1 MVTRIVVDAHL
12 SRDGMYQYMQ
22 MYTDNGY
29 VQLSGTSESYL
40 RAAIMMGIHEIAIY
54 VNYDNRGIDMKLAR
68 QMKQD
73 MLDCYA
79 LDHVLLLYR
88 SATVM
93 ENGSIILVLAYKYL
107 NLLSRNTSQV
117 LLLIRYTLL
126 FHLTII
132 YT

>member
-79 LDHVLLLYR
+79 LDHANKR
-88 SATVM
+88 GKKPAM
-93 ENGSIILVLAYKYL
+93 II
-107 NLLSRNTSQV
+107 R
-117 LLLIRYTLL
+117 
-126 FHLTII
+126 II
-132 YT
+132 DPVTGKDVE